1 MEILQERMGTEPPVP
16 PHILVMEDEF
26 SVARGLEIVLTEE
39 GYVVDLA
46 MTGQSALDKSSENIF
61 DLLVADLRLPDIDGM
76 EVVKQVKKRRPQTE
90 AIVITGY
97 PSVSSA
103 VESVKIGVYDYLRK
117 PFTDDQFMEAVQG
130 ALKRKEAASIEE
142 VIAETEQGRLIQ
154 KQEVIR
160 VLDRTSQDVDFWRA
174 LMETGSKALEGYR
187 LSAEAKAA
195 IVRGDLKWIK
205 ENVGELTREQLMY
218 IYKRLEREAW

>member
-1 MEILQERMGTEPPVP
+1 
-16 PHILVMEDEF
+16 
-26 SVARGLEIVLTEE
+26 
-39 GYVVDLA
+39 
-46 MTGQSALDKSSENIF
+46 
-61 DLLVADLRLPDIDGM
+61 M
-76 EVVKQVKKRRPQTE
+76 EVVKQVKKKRPQTE

-142 VIAETEQGRLIQ
+142 VIAETEKGRLIQ

-160 VLDRTSQDVDFWRA
+160 VLDRTSQDLDFWRA
-174 LMETGSKALEGYR
+174 LMETGSKALEGYQ
-187 LSAEAKAA
+187 LSAEAKVA

-205 ENVGELTREQLMY
+205 EHVGDLSREQLMF